1 MKRSLVFPILFCIL
15 AITLTVCD
23 LRFAS
28 RHFSHA
34 QGLGPVVDILGKPQT
49 TPPQA
54 RAYVSVVDPTTGR
67 IVDGL
72 NEDNF
77 AVQVSE
83 KDVPATVSLE
93 TKGVAVVMVIDRGG
107 IARQRDPRI
116 GDAVGLADSL
126 LGMLKIDGSASADMV
141 AFIGIR
147 GAEQGGL
154 TPLVPFTDY
163 DPNAV
168 SNEFDKLRTEVVGEV
183 TPLYDGIDQ
192 AIEWLTANN
201 SAEIQH
207 KLTHRR
213 PLIVVFSDGIDDKF
227 SSESH
232 EAIIASKCRENNI
245 LLYTVRMEA
254 RGRTT
259 DVDNMEALARQT
271 NGIYIAHNTN
281 THDQVLDLFENV
293 VTQRQAYQVA
303 FPLYRAQGDY
313 EVRVRVTGT
322 PLGDGS
328 GETTVSS
335 QLQLPVVALTSPPDG
350 FVYTVPYSHTPRV
363 EIPLSV
369 AISFPDGVTRDPAA
383 VRYYRNGVLI
393 ATSTTAPYAAS
404 WDATDYITQTEETRQ
419 TQEVKGE
426 DFTFTAAID
435 DAYLADTAASAPVN
449 GRVEWAP
456 LPPYTR
462 GVVLLRWLGNFW
474 WLLLILAALAL
485 GLLVLLVLLVRT
497 RGELARRV
505 VTRTTGVLKGV
516 TKRLSAAPQRAPG
529 KLVVIQGANVGKEF
543 RLAVEVVKVGRD
555 PQFCDLALYDDY
567 ISNPHFSIQLEQTQF
582 YVTDEGSTNGTRLNG
597 ILIQPHQRMPLQP
610 DAIIEVGLTRLQFKR
625 LGGTTHPLGQ
635 MGAQTSPPSQPSSG
649 MPPQQQP
656 PGGAGWPPA
665 QPQQPGSAAWSP
677 TQPQQPDSAWRPPTQ
692 PQQPGPGAGGSTGRV
707 P

>member
-1 MKRSLVFPILFCIL
+1 MKRGLVFPTLFCVL
-15 AITLTVCD
+15 AIVLTGWY
-23 LRFAS
+23 
-28 RHFSHA
+28 FSHA
-34 QGLGPVVDILGKPQT
+34 QELGPVVDILGKPET
-49 TPPQA
+49 APPQA

-72 NEDNF
+72 SEDNF

-83 KDVPATVSLE
+83 QDVPATVALE
-93 TKGVAVVMVIDRGG
+93 AKGVAVVLVIDRGG
-107 IARQRDPRI
+107 IARRGDPRI

-126 LGMLKIDGSASADMV
+126 LGMLTIDGSASADMV
-141 AFIGIR
+141 ALIGVR
-147 GAEQGGL
+147 GTEEGGL

-192 AIEWLTANN
+192 AIEWLTDNN
-201 SAEIQH
+201 RAEIQH
-207 KLTHRR
+207 KLAHRR

-271 NGIYIAHNTN
+271 NGIYVTHSTN
-281 THDQVLDLFENV
+281 THDQVLALFENV

-313 EVRVRVTGT
+313 EVHIQVTGT
-322 PLGDGS
+322 PLGDGAD
-328 GETTVSS
+328 ETTVSS
-335 QLQLPVVALTSPPDG
+335 QLQLPVVALTAPPDG

-363 EIPLSV
+363 EIPLSA
-369 AISFPDGVTRDPAA
+369 AISFPDGITREPAA

-393 ATSTTAPYAAS
+393 ATSTTAPFAAR

-426 DFTFTAAID
+426 DFTFTAEID
-435 DAYLADTAASAPVN
+435 DAYLAETAASAPVS

-456 LPPYTR
+456 LPAYTR

-474 WLLLILAALAL
+474 WLLLILAVLAV
-485 GLLVLLVLLVRT
+485 GLLVLLILLVRT

-516 TKRLSAAPQRAPG
+516 TQKLGAQRAPG
-529 KLVVIQGANVGKEF
+529 KLVVVQGANIGKEF
-543 RLAVEVVKVGRD
+543 RLAAQVVKVGRD
-555 PQFCDLALYDDY
+555 PQFCDVVLYDDY
-567 ISNPHFSIQLEQTQF
+567 VSNPHFSIHLEQTQF

-597 ILIQPHQRMPLQP
+597 VPIPPHQRMLLQP
-610 DAIIEVGLTRLQFKR
+610 DAMIEVGLTRLQFKR
-625 LGGTTHPLGQ
+625 LGGTTRQLGQ
-635 MGAQTSPPSQPSSG
+635 MGAQSAPPYQPPSG
-649 MPPQQQP
+649 MPPQPQP
-656 PGGAGWPPA
+656 PDGTGWPPA
-665 QPQQPGSAAWSP
+665 QPQQPGGAVWPPA
-677 TQPQQPDSAWRPPTQ
+677 QPQRPGSAWQPPTQ
-692 PQQPGPGAGGSTGRV
+692 PQQPRPGSGGPTGRV